1 MVSGTFCCLDDFTY
15 QYFIITHDRII
26 VGAKIRYVFILI
38 IWFGSFHIYELI
50 CVIGVIFCS
59 LACHYC
65 VWVTVGVGGAQL
77 GALLISFTGTPVQ
90 EFSMA

>member
-1 MVSGTFCCLDDFTY
+1 MVFWYIKWWVCGDIHC
-15 QYFIITHDRII
+15 
-26 VGAKIRYVFILI
+26 VGAKIRYVFTLI